1 MGKYFVQNF
10 GCRAAQADGAALETL
25 LAAKGFE
32 AARERAGADL
42 VILNTCT
49 VTAAADEDA
58 RHMIRRVHR
67 ENPEARI
74 LVTGCYAQRAPG
86 ELASFPGVEW
96 VVGNSHKTQIAELVT
111 LGTAGESAP
120 YHGNIHVGDIFA
132 QHDFLSA
139 PVEDAAGDRT
149 RPNLKIQDGCNN
161 RCSFCVIP
169 FVRGRSR
176 SAPVEQVVKQVR
188 GLAGRY
194 REIVLSGINLGR
206 WGREP
211 GSAMRLA
218 DLVRL
223 LLAETGVARLRLSS
237 IEPMDWSDDLQ
248 DLMAESPRIA
258 KHVHA
263 PLQSGSDRILRRMH
277 RKYRPRHYADRI
289 LKARAL
295 MPDAAIGADV
305 MAGFPGETDAD
316 FEESRRFIEGLP
328 FTYLHVFTY
337 SERPGTPAA
346 RDADSVPVPVRKER
360 NRVLRD
366 LAAAKNRA
374 FRERLVGKTLSAVTL
389 HEAGAALTENYLKVE
404 LAKARAPNLLVDL
417 LIGGVTESG
426 LRESFGP
433 GMPDAYWAGR
443 EARPGGLPHLGCAT

>member
-10 GCRAAQADGAALETL
+10 GCRATQADGAALESQ

-32 AARERAGADL
+32 AAEDRAAADL
-42 VILNTCT
+42 VVLNTCT
-49 VTAAADEDA
+49 VTSSADEDV
-58 RHMIRRVHR
+58 RHAIRRVHR
-67 ENPEARI
+67 ENPAARI
-74 LVTGCYAQRAPG
+74 LVTGCYAQRAPA
-86 ELASFPGVEW
+86 ELASLPGVEW

-111 LGTAGESAP
+111 LEPGDGAP

-132 QHDFLSA
+132 QRDFLSA

-161 RCSFCVIP
+161 RCSFCIIP

-176 SAPVEQVVKQVR
+176 SAPAEQVVAEVR
-188 GLAGRY
+188 SLAARY
-194 REIVLSGINLGR
+194 CEVVLSGINLGR

-211 GSAMRLA
+211 GSSMRLA
-218 DLVRL
+218 DLIRL
-223 LLAETGVARLRLSS
+223 LLAETDVPRLRLSS
-237 IEPMDWSDDLQ
+237 VEPMDFSDGLLG
-248 DLMAESPRIA
+248 LMAESPRIA

-263 PLQSGSDRILRRMH
+263 PLQTGSDRILRRMH

-305 MAGFPGETDAD
+305 MVGFPGETDAD
-316 FEESRRFIEGLP
+316 FEENLRFIEALP

-346 RDADSVPVPVRKER
+346 EATDSVPMPVRKDR
-360 NRVLRD
+360 NRVLRE
-366 LAAAKNRA
+366 LAASKNQA
-374 FRERLVGKTLSAVTL
+374 FRERMVGKTLSAVTL
-389 HEAGAALTENYLKVE
+389 HEPGAALSENYLKIE
-404 LAKARAPNLLVDL
+404 LARPREANRLLDL
-417 LIGGVTESG
+417 PITAVTETG
-426 LRESFGP
+426 LRE
-433 GMPDAYWAGR
+433 A
-443 EARPGGLPHLGCAT
+443 